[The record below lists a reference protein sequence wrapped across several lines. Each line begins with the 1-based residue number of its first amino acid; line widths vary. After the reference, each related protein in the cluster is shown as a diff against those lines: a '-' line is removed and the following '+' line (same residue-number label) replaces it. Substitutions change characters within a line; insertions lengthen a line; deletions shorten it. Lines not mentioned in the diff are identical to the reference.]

1 MLIGKEQGKLYILY
15 NHTVLKKKSRIE
27 KIWKEVSLNANVGSF
42 SVAGLWMVFFFL
54 LICK

>member
-15 NHTVLKKKSRIE
+15 NHTILKKKSRIE

-42 SVAGLWMVFFFL
+42 SVVGLWTVFFFL

>member
-15 NHTVLKKKSRIE
+15 NHTVLKKSRIE